1 MNYAIVEPQS
11 NRAVAIVDAPL
22 MEWFKQNFSVYN
34 IVEVGSVGSTTFST
48 NEGSI
53 STISIQPVGTHF
65 TKDAFHMITRFP
77 ETISLGEAYKLIE
90 NV

>member
-11 NRAVAIVDAPL
+11 NRAIAIVDAPL

-34 IVEVGSVGSTTFST
+34 IIEVGSVGSTTFT
-48 NEGSI
+48 TKEGSI
-53 STISIQPVGTHF
+53 STITIQPIGKPF
-65 TKDAFHMITRFP
+65 SKDAFHMITRFP

>member
-11 NRAVAIVDAPL
+11 NKAIAIVDAPL
-22 MEWFKQNFSVYN
+22 KEWFKQNFSVYD
-34 IVEVGSVGSTTFST
+34 IIEVGSVGSTTFST

-65 TKDAFHMITRFP
+65 KDAFHMITRFP
-77 ETISLGEAYKLIE
+77 ETITLEEAYKLIE